1 MNPETKILLTE
12 YEEEFKNYKN
22 YIDSNNWY
30 DDVFL
35 NSRNNKL
42 ESTKLNTETSIIETI
57 IKSTT
62 KFKEDVGEDI
72 DKKPIQSF
80 INFISEIINRHIER
94 VQKYKKMYPL
104 TEGAV
109 ESEVEFH
116 SDLFALIT
124 KTKVALS
131 KLKIDENEISRKS
144 IDLFYG
150 NSKAPLMMREYLC
163 DNFQIIKDKTENLD
177 IDFSA
182 AHINPATSNELL
194 VNMKPKDI
202 PPWDINKHFFE
213 QEISTIQFW
222 EEERKKITNGI
233 NIGGYHISNWLYWHT
248 NVFKMAYGAEE
259 EKDMKIALFRDNE
272 YFFDHMYNKAKK
284 HGRQGVFMYGSRR
297 FAKSAGMT
305 SRLLHSMWIIKNA
318 KGTVQGFSKTPDL
331 EALITYAN
339 DAIQNMFPALRIP
352 ANSLTLEDGII
363 LGLKGKKVQERYDF
377 ATLTIINLEGGNTKK
392 GGQKT
397 AGATPDVFL
406 LDEAGKGKC
415 IPPWKA
421 ATPSFAGGKGG
432 KWRLVPLLSGCV
444 CAGTKVYNNKGE
456 LVNIEDLKKEEG
468 IIGFNKN
475 NNEISKEPITWFQ
488 PPSEKPC
495 YKITTMK
502 GYSIECSYEH
512 PILVRHRNKKEKIEG
527 KWVRKKEF
535 IPTENLKIGQQIV
548 INESVDIWGSEK
560 MWNPRIVGWFIGDGH
575 YGYNDIP
582 SISSCD
588 YEINNYISENFQTSD
603 KKIPYY
609 TKDDKLM
616 LNRRLKSTGKNLREL
631 GIFGQTRCNKTLP
644 DNLYKYCKNDLC
656 ELLGGIFDT
665 DGHVTIKGSK
675 PTICFTTKCENL
687 IIEIKHLL
695 NKLGIHPTY
704 NKVISKP
711 NKLIKIET
719 EYYVLSIGDKRSI
732 ETFYKNINFKI
743 KYKQDILKQ
752 AVSILKNH
760 KERIP
765 KELKNQRVD
774 CIKEI
779 KYIGIKPIYN
789 LTAGNTNTYIANQ
802 IITHNTAG
810 EGALSVDAELMLKSP
825 ITYDILPMDWDF
837 LEEFIDPDYVTWKRN
852 NFGFFVP
859 AQMSLAAPDKIIMP
873 FDQFLKKD
881 NPDLAKIDI
890 HVTDWKVTKEF
901 FEGRREDKKSDLSIL
916 AGEVNS
922 FPLDPEDC
930 YITTEVNIFPGLEAK
945 NRKRFIEDHGLT
957 GEKYRLYK
965 DANGTIHFDVTT
977 DPLITDYP
985 YKGGNFDAP
994 IVMMENPLLQPDTP
1008 PLGLYI
1014 IGFDDAKQDTS
1025 DGDSVMSATIFKRS
1039 FEGGEWANRI
1049 VGYYDSRPDK
1059 KRDYYRNLYL
1069 IMKIFN
1075 ARLLHENEDNG
1086 YVEFLEENHSDDLY
1100 IHISTGV
1107 GLASEENLNRNHNRK
1122 WGWSPTPNNI
1132 YHGNQ
1137 KVVRYTKSDGNI
1149 VGEQEGLSGVDIMN
1163 HPMLLEELYK
1173 YKTGNNADRIRSFS
1187 LALTLAQYYDRT
1199 YQYMKMRRK
1208 TISEEDMGKK
1218 KKVQK
1223 QSRGLMDS
1231 SRSSNW

>member
-177 IDFSA
+177 IDFSS

-213 QEISTIQFW
+213 QETSTIQFW

-432 KWRLVPLLSGCV
+432 KWRLVPLLSG
-444 CAGTKVYNNKGE
+444 
-456 LVNIEDLKKEEG
+456 
-468 IIGFNKN
+468 
-475 NNEISKEPITWFQ
+475 
-488 PPSEKPC
+488 
-495 YKITTMK
+495 
-502 GYSIECSYEH
+502 
-512 PILVRHRNKKEKIEG
+512 
-527 KWVRKKEF
+527 
-535 IPTENLKIGQQIV
+535 
-548 INESVDIWGSEK
+548 
-560 MWNPRIVGWFIGDGH
+560 
-575 YGYNDIP
+575 
-582 SISSCD
+582 
-588 YEINNYISENFQTSD
+588 
-603 KKIPYY
+603 
-609 TKDDKLM
+609 
-616 LNRRLKSTGKNLREL
+616 
-631 GIFGQTRCNKTLP
+631 
-644 DNLYKYCKNDLC
+644 
-656 ELLGGIFDT
+656 
-665 DGHVTIKGSK
+665 
-675 PTICFTTKCENL
+675 
-687 IIEIKHLL
+687 
-695 NKLGIHPTY
+695 
-704 NKVISKP
+704 
-711 NKLIKIET
+711 
-719 EYYVLSIGDKRSI
+719 
-732 ETFYKNINFKI
+732 
-743 KYKQDILKQ
+743 
-752 AVSILKNH
+752 
-760 KERIP
+760 
-765 KELKNQRVD
+765 
-774 CIKEI
+774 
-779 KYIGIKPIYN
+779 
-789 LTAGNTNTYIANQ
+789 
-802 IITHNTAG
+802 TAG

-859 AQMSLAAPDKIIMP
+859 AQMSLAAPDKIIIP

-994 IVMMENPLLQPDTP
+994 IVMMENPLLQPDAP

-1132 YHGNQ
+1132 YHANQ
-1137 KVVRYTKSDGNI
+1137 KVVRYSKSDGNI

-1173 YKTGNNADRIRSFS
+1173 YKTGNNADRLRSFS

-1208 TISEEDMGKK
+1208 NSNSEEDMNKNKK
-1218 KKVQK
+1218 TQK
-1223 QSRGLMDS
+1223 QSRGLMDTS
-1231 SRSSNW
+1231 KLNKW

>member
-177 IDFSA
+177 IDFSST
-182 AHINPATSNELL
+182 HINPATSNELL

-213 QEISTIQFW
+213 QETSTIQFW

-432 KWRLVPLLSGCV
+432 KWRLVPLLSG
-444 CAGTKVYNNKGE
+444 
-456 LVNIEDLKKEEG
+456 
-468 IIGFNKN
+468 
-475 NNEISKEPITWFQ
+475 
-488 PPSEKPC
+488 
-495 YKITTMK
+495 
-502 GYSIECSYEH
+502 
-512 PILVRHRNKKEKIEG
+512 
-527 KWVRKKEF
+527 
-535 IPTENLKIGQQIV
+535 
-548 INESVDIWGSEK
+548 
-560 MWNPRIVGWFIGDGH
+560 
-575 YGYNDIP
+575 
-582 SISSCD
+582 
-588 YEINNYISENFQTSD
+588 
-603 KKIPYY
+603 
-609 TKDDKLM
+609 
-616 LNRRLKSTGKNLREL
+616 
-631 GIFGQTRCNKTLP
+631 
-644 DNLYKYCKNDLC
+644 
-656 ELLGGIFDT
+656 
-665 DGHVTIKGSK
+665 
-675 PTICFTTKCENL
+675 
-687 IIEIKHLL
+687 
-695 NKLGIHPTY
+695 
-704 NKVISKP
+704 
-711 NKLIKIET
+711 
-719 EYYVLSIGDKRSI
+719 
-732 ETFYKNINFKI
+732 
-743 KYKQDILKQ
+743 
-752 AVSILKNH
+752 
-760 KERIP
+760 
-765 KELKNQRVD
+765 
-774 CIKEI
+774 
-779 KYIGIKPIYN
+779 
-789 LTAGNTNTYIANQ
+789 
-802 IITHNTAG
+802 TAG

-859 AQMSLAAPDKIIMP
+859 AQMSLAAPDKIIIP

-977 DPLITDYP
+977 DLLITDYP

-1122 WGWSPTPNNI
+1122 WGWSPTSNNI
-1132 YHGNQ
+1132 YHANQ
-1137 KVVRYTKSDGNI
+1137 KVVRYSKSDGNI

-1173 YKTGNNADRIRSFS
+1173 YKTGNNADRLRSFS

>member
-124 KTKVALS
+124 KTKIALS

-150 NSKAPLMMREYLC
+150 NSKAPLMMR
-163 DNFQIIKDKTENLD
+163 NFLSDTFQVIRDKTEKLG

-182 AHINPATSNELL
+182 AHINPATSNEMFI
-194 VNMKPKDI
+194 NMKSKDI
-202 PPWDINKHFFE
+202 PPWDLKKHFFE

-233 NIGGYHISNWLYWHT
+233 NINGQNIPPFMYWHL
-248 NVFKMAYGAEE
+248 NHFKLSFGAGLD
-259 EKDMKIALFRDNE
+259 KRITQPYFRDNE
-272 YFFDHMYNKAKK
+272 YFFQKMYEKAEK
-284 HGRQGVFMYGSRR
+284 HGRCGLLMYGSRR
-297 FAKSAGMT
+297 WTKSVIM
-305 SRLLHSMWIIKNA
+305 SSHVLHKMLTMEKCQ
-318 KGTVQGFSKTPDL
+318 GTVQGYSAVPDL
-331 EALITYAN
+331 KAIIDYIS
-339 DAIQNMFPALRIP
+339 DAVENLEPALRIP
-352 ANSLTLEDGII
+352 ANSMDLTDGAI
-363 LGLKGKKVQERYDF
+363 LGLKGKKVQERFDYSR
-377 ATLTIINLEGGNTKK
+377 LSIVNLEGGNTKK

-397 AGATPDVFL
+397 AGATPDVFVF
-406 LDEAGKGKC
+406 EEIAKGNC
-415 IPPWKA
+415 ITPWESAK
-421 ATPSFAGGKGG
+421 PSFEGGKKG
-432 KWRLVPLLSGCV
+432 KWRCTPLLAAT
-444 CAGTKVYNNKGE
+444 AG
-456 LVNIEDLKKEEG
+456 D
-468 IIGFNKN
+468 
-475 NNEISKEPITWFQ
+475 S
-488 PPSEKPC
+488 
-495 YKITTMK
+495 
-502 GYSIECSYEH
+502 
-512 PILVRHRNKKEKIEG
+512 
-527 KWVRKKEF
+527 
-535 IPTENLKIGQQIV
+535 
-548 INESVDIWGSEK
+548 
-560 MWNPRIVGWFIGDGH
+560 
-575 YGYNDIP
+575 
-582 SISSCD
+582 
-588 YEINNYISENFQTSD
+588 
-603 KKIPYY
+603 
-609 TKDDKLM
+609 
-616 LNRRLKSTGKNLREL
+616 
-631 GIFGQTRCNKTLP
+631 
-644 DNLYKYCKNDLC
+644 
-656 ELLGGIFDT
+656 
-665 DGHVTIKGSK
+665 
-675 PTICFTTKCENL
+675 
-687 IIEIKHLL
+687 
-695 NKLGIHPTY
+695 
-704 NKVISKP
+704 
-711 NKLIKIET
+711 
-719 EYYVLSIGDKRSI
+719 VLS
-732 ETFYKNINFKI
+732 
-743 KYKQDILKQ
+743 QDAEIL
-752 AVSILKNH
+752 LKNP
-760 KERIP
+760 ED
-765 KELKNQRVD
+765 N
-774 CIKEI
+774 
-779 KYIGIKPIYN
+779 
-789 LTAGNTNTYIANQ
+789 
-802 IITHNTAG
+802 
-810 EGALSVDAELMLKSP
+810 
-825 ITYDILPMDWDF
+825 DILPMDYDL
-837 LEEFIDPDYVTWKRN
+837 LEEFIDPDYITWKRT
-852 NFGFFVP
+852 NFGMFLP
-859 AQMSLAAPDKIIMP
+859 AQMSLGAPEKIIKP
-873 FDQFLKKD
+873 FGEFI
-881 NPDLAKIDI
+881 NNSTPDLNNINI
-890 HVTDWKVTKEF
+890 HITDWKAAKLF
-901 FEGRREDKKSDLSIL
+901 FEEERNRKSKDMNVL
-916 AGEVNS
+916 AAYTNA

-930 YITTEVNIFPGLEAK
+930 YITTEVNIFPGLESK
-945 NRKRFIEDHGLT
+945 NRKRFVEDHGLG

-965 DANGTIHFDVTT
+965 DANGTIHADIST
-977 DPLITDYP
+977 DPIITDYP
-985 YKGGNFDAP
+985 FKGGNFDAP
-994 IVMMENPLLQPDTP
+994 IVMMENPLLQADKP

-1025 DGDSVMSATIFKRS
+1025 SGDSVMSATIFKRS
-1039 FEGGEWANRI
+1039 FDGGEWANRI
-1049 VGYYDSRPDK
+1049 VGYYASRPDK
-1059 KRDYYRNLYL
+1059 KRDYYKNLYL

-1149 VGEQEGLSGVDIMN
+1149 IGEQEGLSGVDLIN
-1163 HPMLLEELYK
+1163 DTMLLEELYK
-1173 YKTGNNADRIRSFS
+1173 YKNGNNADRIRSFS

>member
-1 MNPETKILLTE
+1 MNPDTKILLTE
-12 YEEEFKNYKN
+12 YEQEFKNYKS
-22 YIDSNNWY
+22 YIDTNNWF

-42 ESTKLNTETSIIETI
+42 ESTKLSTETSIIETI
-57 IKSTT
+57 IKSTN

-116 SDLFALIT
+116 SDLFSLIT

-131 KLKIDENEISRKS
+131 KLKIDENEISKKS

-150 NSKAPLMMREYLC
+150 NQKAPLMMREYLC
-163 DNFQIIKDKTENLD
+163 DNFKVIKDKTDNLN

-194 VNMKPKDI
+194 INMKQKDI
-202 PPWDINKHFFE
+202 PPWDSNKHFFE
-213 QEISTIQFW
+213 QDLSTLQFW
-222 EEERKKITNGI
+222 EEERKKISNGV

-248 NVFKMAYGAEE
+248 NVFKMAYGSEE
-259 EKDMKIALFRDNE
+259 DKDMKIALFRDNE

-284 HGRQGVFMYGSRR
+284 NGRQGVFMYGSRR

-318 KGTVQGFSKTPDL
+318 KGTVQGFSKVPDL
-331 EALITYAN
+331 EAIVTYAN
-339 DAIQNMFPALRIP
+339 DAIQNMYPALRIP

-363 LGLKGKKVQERYDF
+363 LGLKGKKVQERYDS
-377 ATLTIINLEGGNTKK
+377 ASLTIINLEGGNTKK

-421 ATPSFAGGKGG
+421 ATPSFAGGKNG
-432 KWRLVPLLSGCV
+432 KWRLVPLLSG
-444 CAGTKVYNNKGE
+444 
-456 LVNIEDLKKEEG
+456 
-468 IIGFNKN
+468 
-475 NNEISKEPITWFQ
+475 
-488 PPSEKPC
+488 
-495 YKITTMK
+495 
-502 GYSIECSYEH
+502 
-512 PILVRHRNKKEKIEG
+512 
-527 KWVRKKEF
+527 
-535 IPTENLKIGQQIV
+535 
-548 INESVDIWGSEK
+548 
-560 MWNPRIVGWFIGDGH
+560 
-575 YGYNDIP
+575 
-582 SISSCD
+582 
-588 YEINNYISENFQTSD
+588 
-603 KKIPYY
+603 
-609 TKDDKLM
+609 
-616 LNRRLKSTGKNLREL
+616 
-631 GIFGQTRCNKTLP
+631 
-644 DNLYKYCKNDLC
+644 
-656 ELLGGIFDT
+656 
-665 DGHVTIKGSK
+665 
-675 PTICFTTKCENL
+675 
-687 IIEIKHLL
+687 
-695 NKLGIHPTY
+695 
-704 NKVISKP
+704 
-711 NKLIKIET
+711 
-719 EYYVLSIGDKRSI
+719 
-732 ETFYKNINFKI
+732 
-743 KYKQDILKQ
+743 
-752 AVSILKNH
+752 
-760 KERIP
+760 
-765 KELKNQRVD
+765 
-774 CIKEI
+774 
-779 KYIGIKPIYN
+779 
-789 LTAGNTNTYIANQ
+789 
-802 IITHNTAG
+802 TAG
-810 EGALSVDAELMLKSP
+810 EGALSIDAELMLKSP
-825 ITYDILPMDWDF
+825 STYGILPMDWDF
-837 LEEFIDPDYVTWKRN
+837 LEEFVDPDYVTWKRN

-859 AQMSLAAPDKIIMP
+859 AQMSLEAPDKIIMP
-873 FDQFLKKD
+873 FDKFLKID
-881 NPDLAKIDI
+881 NEQLSNLDI
-890 HVTDWKVTKEF
+890 HVTDWKITKEF
-901 FEGRREDKKSDLSIL
+901 FEEKRESKKSDLSLL

-945 NRKRFIEDHGLT
+945 NRKRFIQDHGLT

-965 DANGTIHFDVTT
+965 DANGTIHFDITT

-994 IVMMENPLLQPDTP
+994 IVMMENPLLQEDKP

-1039 FEGGEWANRI
+1039 FEGGEWSNRI

-1059 KRDYYRNLYL
+1059 KRDYYKNLYL
-1069 IMKIFN
+1069 IMKSFN

-1086 YVEFLEENHSDDLY
+1086 YVEFLEENHSNDLF
-1100 IHISTGV
+1100 IHVSTGV

-1132 YHGNQ
+1132 YHANQ

-1149 VGEQEGLSGVDIMN
+1149 VGDQEGLSGIDLMN
-1163 HPMLLEELYK
+1163 HEMLLEELYK
-1173 YKTGNNADRIRSFS
+1173 YKTGNNADRLRSFS
-1187 LALTLAQYYDRT
+1187 LALTLSQYYDRT
-1199 YQYMKMRRK
+1199 YQYMKMRKR
-1208 TISEEDMGKK
+1208 TMSEEEMNKPKK
-1218 KKVQK
+1218 IVR

-1231 SRSSNW
+1231 SKLNKW